1 MSASSTPLNLSPR
14 PQMNPYSWVTW
25 VIAITLSVAAF
36 ASLASYS
43 ANFYGLFGDAKG
55 KRYKVTGRDA
65 RFDKYL
71 LSMNYIPANFD
82 GLLIGTSK
90 SVNWDT
96 GKITAAKVYNDS
108 LSGGNISEAKAIADN
123 VLARRK
129 LRVVLFLIFPYMTES
144 AGSKSGELKPEM
156 YWGALGSLR
165 LYRAY
170 IDHAALEAH
179 LFRLDTTPDG
189 VELFEGEDPAAS
201 LWAAGKPVHHNYV
214 DVFKINPV
222 AYREYGELVRSSRSN
237 GALIV
242 RVRPPVFKDDLQ
254 TYKNSFGKYYAE
266 MDRLFEPSD
275 PLIDFTTPA
284 YDNFQNDRRNFTDGS
299 HLTYQAGLKLVDD
312 INKELLRLLPPSTP
326 NAK

>member
-1 MSASSTPLNLSPR
+1 MSASSTPLHSPTH
-14 PQMNPYSWVTW
+14 PQMNPYSWVAW
-25 VIAITLSVAAF
+25 VVAITLSVAAF
-36 ASLASYS
+36 ACLASYS

-71 LSMNYIPANFD
+71 LSMNYIPSNFD

-108 LSGGNISEAKAIADN
+108 LGGGNISEAKMIADN
-123 VLARRK
+123 VLARKK
-129 LRVVLFLIFPYMTES
+129 LRVVLFLVFPFLTQTT
-144 AGSKSGELKPEM
+144 GTRSGELKPEM

-165 LYRAY
+165 LFHAY
-170 IDHAALEAH
+170 LDHAALEAH
-179 LFRLDTTPDG
+179 LYQLETTPDG
-189 VELFEGEDPAAS
+189 VEFYEGIEPHAS
-201 LWAAGKPVHHNYV
+201 LWAAGKPVHHDYV
-214 DVFKINPV
+214 NVFKIKPL
-222 AYREYGELVRSSRSN
+222 AYKEYGDLIRSSRSN

-242 RVRPPVFKDDLQ
+242 RVRPPVYKADLQ
-254 TYKNSFGKYYAE
+254 EHKELFLNYYAE

-284 YDNFQNDRRNFTDGS
+284 YDSFQSDRRNFTDGS
-299 HLTYQAGLKLVDD
+299 HTTNQAGLTIVGD
-312 INKELLRLLPPSTP
+312 INKELLRLLPSSAS